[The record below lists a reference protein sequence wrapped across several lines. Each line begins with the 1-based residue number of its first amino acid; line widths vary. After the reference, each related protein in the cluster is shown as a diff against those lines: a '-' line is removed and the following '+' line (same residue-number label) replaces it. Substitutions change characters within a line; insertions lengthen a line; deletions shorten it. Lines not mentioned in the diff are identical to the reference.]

1 MRFLVALYAMLAVAS
16 CKSPLVNNAV
26 VPCVMTSTV
35 HINPNCPKSIVT
47 GNGELCFPFNL
58 CKLSSGIHSR
68 VWSECDF
75 ARHFASAC
83 RDFLVFTYLVDA
95 LKNQS
100 NHPWLAE
107 SPVSSCAL
115 SFGQEDLTINNC
127 KAVRDLF
134 LCESTR
140 IALNESSLLTPL
152 LEMCKPDLHNLTSS
166 FDIVKEYITNGNST
180 TYFFVA
186 AQILFLLYFLVFSF
200 YLPYREKYE

>member
-1 MRFLVALYAMLAVAS
+1 MLAVAL

-26 VPCVMTSTV
+26 VPCVLTSTAR
-35 HINPNCPKSIVT
+35 INPNCPKSIVT
-47 GNGELCFPFNL
+47 GNGELCFPFKL
-58 CKLSSGIHSR
+58 CKLSSELHSS

-75 ARHFASAC
+75 AKHFASAC

-100 NHPWLAE
+100 HHPWLLE
-107 SPVSSCAL
+107 TPSSSCAF
-115 SFGQEDLTINNC
+115 SFEQADLTINNC

-166 FDIVKEYITNGNST
+166 FDIVKEYITSGISM
-180 TYFFVA
+180 TYFFVG

-200 YLPYREKYE
+200 YLHNREKSE